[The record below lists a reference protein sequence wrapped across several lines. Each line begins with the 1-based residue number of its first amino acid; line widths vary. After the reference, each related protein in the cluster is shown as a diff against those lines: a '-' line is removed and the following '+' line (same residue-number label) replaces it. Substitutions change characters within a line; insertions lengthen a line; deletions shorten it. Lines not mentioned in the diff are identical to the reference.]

1 MLAVHSFFSYS
12 EFPRERLLGQ
22 ACPICVCVLEWRRG
36 CSRQNEHR
44 LHGAKAMD
52 GIHSLERA
60 AVMLPVTH
68 VPRTLHFLYPLSS
81 LFKYSVIHSPSLLSN
96 FSESAIGD
104 NHNVRWK
111 VRLFKSPCS
120 PVAPFTAN
128 LTPTPL
134 ACPRSTEVQE
144 VGPQHSSTFLI

>member
-1 MLAVHSFFSYS
+1 MLVIHSISSYS

-36 CSRQNEHR
+36 CSRQNEQR

-60 AVMLPVTH
+60 AVVLPVTH
-68 VPRTLHFLYPLSS
+68 VSRTLHFLYPLSF

-96 FSESAIGD
+96 FNESAIGE

-111 VRLFKSPCS
+111 VRLFK
-120 PVAPFTAN
+120 
-128 LTPTPL
+128 PL
-134 ACPRSTEVQE
+134 LPSSSLHCKSYPYPPRLPQIYRGSGGWPSTQ
-144 VGPQHSSTFLI
+144 